1 MSNTTID
8 VLAKMKSAKGLD
20 ANSLPTESVESTIDR
35 VERLADQID
44 RLADMLEGDYEVP
57 PLGYDLPEGFKL
69 SIVIPCYNEEAT
81 LRAIL
86 ARVDALPVNKEII
99 VVDDCSQ
106 DASREILRSLE
117 MTDNLRVFYKQ
128 QNEGKGAALRTGF
141 AEAKGDVIMI
151 QDADLEY
158 DPRDLVTLLKP
169 IVDEEA
175 DVVYGSRFSGEEQQ
189 DPSWIHRFGNA
200 LLTRTSNLFTG
211 LRLTDME
218 TCYKAFRRDVLRGVE
233 ITQNRF
239 GFEPEITAKLARRKA
254 RFTELPIRYN
264 GRGYEEGKKI
274 GMRDAVN
281 AFYCIARYGITD

>member
-1 MSNTTID
+1 MSQSTID
-8 VLAKMKSAKGLD
+8 VLAKMTSDEGASDVQKM
-20 ANSLPTESVESTIDR
+20 ESTIDR
-35 VERLADQID
+35 VEQLADQIE
-44 RLADMLEGDYEVP
+44 RLADMLNEDYEVP
-57 PLGYDLPEGFKL
+57 PLDYALPAGFL
-69 SIVIPCYNEEAT
+69 VSIVIPCYNEETT
-81 LRAIL
+81 LRSIL
-86 ARVDALPVNKEII
+86 ARVDSLPVNKEII

-106 DASREILRSLE
+106 DASQEILRSLE
-117 MTDNLRVFYKQ
+117 ATDNLRVFYKQ

-158 DPRDLVTLLKP
+158 DPRDLLTLLKP
-169 IVDEEA
+169 IVDEQA

-189 DPSWIHRFGNA
+189 DPSFIHRFGNA
-200 LLTRTSNLFTG
+200 VLTQASNLFTG

-218 TCYKAFRRDVLRGVE
+218 TCYKAFRRDVLRGID

-274 GMRDAVN
+274 GMKDAVN
-281 AFYCIARYGITD
+281 AFYCIARYGLAD